1 MPAAKRSYRSP
12 IRELQA
18 QFTRDVIVDAA
29 AELFTETGYANTTVK
44 DIAGRAGVS
53 AHTVH
58 LLGTK
63 SFLLL
68 AAVDRALTDT
78 DENSAEVDAAG
89 RPFQQ
94 ALDAQS
100 RADKL
105 RLMKVFIRQRMPVAA
120 PILRAFRHAASSD
133 STIAQA
139 WQQHEERRYAD
150 VKTFVESCAN
160 LLRADVSV
168 TQAADITWSAL
179 VSPQVG
185 DMLMLSRGWTVDD
198 YVDWAVD
205 GFDQLLL
212 G

>member
-1 MPAAKRSYRSP
+1 MAAAKRSYRSP

-18 QFTRDVIVDAA
+18 QFTRDVILNAA
-29 AELFTETGYANTTVK
+29 AELFTETGYAATTVK

-58 LLGTK
+58 LVGTK
-63 SFLLL
+63 SSLLL
-68 AAVDRALTDT
+68 AAVDRALSDDT
-78 DENSAEVDAAG
+78 DDPADEQDAG
-89 RPFQQ
+89 RPFQK

-100 RADKL
+100 KADKL

-120 PILRAFRHAASSD
+120 PILRAFRNAASSD
-133 STIAQA
+133 STIAWA
-139 WQQHEERRYAD
+139 WQRHEERRYAD
-150 VKTFVESCAN
+150 VMTFVESCAN
-160 LLRADVSV
+160 LLRPDVSV
-168 TQAADITWSAL
+168 ARAADVTWSAL

-185 DMLMLSRGWTVDD
+185 DMLMMNRSWTIDD

-212 G
+212 R

>member
-1 MPAAKRSYRSP
+1 MPVAKRAYRSP

-18 QFTRDVIVDAA
+18 QFTRGAILDAA
-29 AELFTETGYANTTVK
+29 AQSFIETGYANTTVK

-68 AAVDRALTDT
+68 AAVDRALSDSNDGPA
-78 DENSAEVDAAG
+78 DEAG
-89 RPFQQ
+89 RSFRQ
-94 ALDAQS
+94 AVDAQS
-100 RADKL
+100 KADKL
-105 RLMKVFIRQRMPVAA
+105 RLMKSFIRQRMPAAA

-133 STIAQA
+133 SIVAQA
-139 WQQHEERRYAD
+139 WKQHEERRYAD
-150 VKTFVESCAN
+150 VKTFVGSCRG
-160 LLRADVSV
+160 LLRSDV
-168 TQAADITWSAL
+168 TAKRATDITWSAL

-185 DMLMLSRGWTVDD
+185 DMFIIDRGWTVDD

-205 GFDQLLL
+205 SFDRLLL
-212 G
+212 R